1 MKIALNNWTQT
12 KSIVQRG
19 AEQALIGIFLS
30 AWVVVSVAT
39 AFAGTH
45 FFA

>member
-1 MKIALNNWTQT
+1 MKHTHLNWTQI
-12 KSIVQRG
+12 KSIVSRR

-39 AFAGTH
+39 ALAGTH